1 MKIPFS
7 IQDALMQLNSISR
20 TCVIAGVVLC
30 GFLGVG
36 VAGSGNARLG
46 LPLASV
52 LSRPGQIE
60 LGRKL
65 FMDTALSA
73 NGRMACATCHV
84 PEQGFTQNER
94 ATPAGADG
102 RPLRRNAPTLLNV
115 AFARPLMHDGAAP
128 SLKVQVLTP
137 LLHANEMANVSF
149 SGLETRLS
157 ADPAYRNAFLTVYG
171 QAPSMALIGDALAA
185 YQQTLISGGSA
196 FDRWK
201 YGGEADALSDEAR
214 RGFELFTG
222 KAGCS
227 GCHLVGAKSALFTDN
242 GMHRTGAGD
251 ASSELVAAAN
261 ESVPTFDAIDFASS
275 GERGR
280 HEVTQRPED
289 LYKFRTPTLR
299 NVAITAPYMHDGSLA
314 TLEDVLSFYN
324 SGGGGA
330 PDIDPRI
337 KPLGLD
343 DEEVAAL
350 VAFLKSLTGSN
361 VAALANDARSAA
373 Q

>member
-1 MKIPFS
+1 MKTISCITAAVILAVLELDS
-7 IQDALMQLNSISR
+7 IVGAR
-20 TCVIAGVVLC
+20 AGE
-30 GFLGVG
+30 
-36 VAGSGNARLG
+36 STRLG
-46 LPLASV
+46 LPKTELPPRAGEAS
-52 LSRPGQIE
+52 
-60 LGRKL
+60 LGRTL
-65 FMDTALSA
+65 FMDARLSA

-102 RPLRRNAPTLLNV
+102 RPLRRNAPTLLNA

-149 SGLETRLS
+149 GELESRL
-157 ADPAYRNAFLTVYG
+157 AALLRYRDAFQAVYG
-171 QAPSMALIGDALAA
+171 QAPSMALIGEALAA
-185 YQQTLISGGSA
+185 YQRSLISGGSA

-201 YGGEADALSDEAR
+201 YGGEAGALSGEAL
-214 RGFELFTG
+214 RGFALFTG

-227 GCHLVGAKSALFTDN
+227 GCHLVGETSALFTDN

-251 ASSELVAAAN
+251 ASRGPVATAGAG
-261 ESVPTFDAIDFASS
+261 VQRFDAIDFSNA
-275 GERGR
+275 GDRGR

-299 NVAITAPYMHDGSLA
+299 NIAITAPYMHDGSLPA
-314 TLEDVLSFYN
+314 LEDVIRFYN
-324 SGGGGA
+324 AGGGGG

-337 KPLGLD
+337 KPLGLE
-343 DEEVAAL
+343 DEEAAAL

-361 VAALANDARSAA
+361 VGALANDARLAA
-373 Q
+373 PVIGVRD